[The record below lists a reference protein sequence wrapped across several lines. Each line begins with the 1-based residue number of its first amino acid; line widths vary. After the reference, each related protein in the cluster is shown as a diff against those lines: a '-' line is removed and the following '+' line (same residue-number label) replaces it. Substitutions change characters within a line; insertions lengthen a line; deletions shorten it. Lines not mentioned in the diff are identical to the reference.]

1 MFEEERT
8 NRIFSVFLIGFAIA
22 FIVGCFIGASIFFLA
37 S

>member
-8 NRIFSVFLIGFAIA
+8 NRIFSVFLIGLAIA
-22 FIVGCFIGASIFFLA
+22 FIVRCFIGASIIFLA